1 MPVRSLLTYGLTAWL
16 LSLGI
21 LTPALSV
28 AATAPLSQIPKTT
41 THGLV
46 HKTKKPI
53 HKNVAQPQDGALVQ
67 NIRVKDYSD
76 YTRLVLDLDQPTT
89 FTQLRQ
95 ESPNRAVV
103 ELQNTRLSERLR
115 AKLSGRKLPNEV
127 SIAQPHTHSVTVSVN
142 LSQVRDYKLIALS
155 RPERLVVDL
164 YYRNKQDESVVAQPA
179 EPATPTT
186 TVARTPT
193 PASDPIAEPTPPP
206 QTAKAQPAPAD
217 QQPSASKP
225 PPAARPASAAQPTLA
240 AQPTPA
246 PLPVRSQPRST
257 PGKDIKLIVIDPGHG
272 GKDPG
277 AIGQQR
283 TAEKDITL
291 QVGLKLRDLITKYL
305 GTQVLMT
312 RDRDVFVELG
322 DRAKFANN
330 KDADLF
336 VSIHV
341 NSHPQRNTKGLE
353 VYHFGEAS
361 DRRALAVAAREN
373 GTPIESTGV
382 GWQYILADF
391 VTSKKIEKSQE
402 LAWTTKQAMV
412 AHLDDHYDVVDHGV
426 KTAPFY
432 VIRFTTMPSIL
443 AEIAFISNPTEEKLM
458 RTDTFTSRMADA
470 IFQGIRDYVSPI
482 QTAAR

>member
-1 MPVRSLLTYGLTAWL
+1 MPTRSLLPYGLTVWL

-21 LTPALSV
+21 LAPGLST
-28 AATAPLSQIPKTT
+28 AATASPSQSSKATIR
-41 THGLV
+41 GLAY
-46 HKTKKPI
+46 KTKKPA
-53 HKNVAQPQDGALVQ
+53 HKNIAQPQDGALVQ
-67 NIRVKDYSD
+67 NIRVKGYSD
-76 YTRLVLDLDQPTT
+76 YTRLVLDLDHTTT
-89 FTQLRQ
+89 FTQSRQ
-95 ESPNRAVV
+95 ESPNRAIV

-127 SIAQPHTHSVTVSVN
+127 SIAQPHAHSVTVSVN

-164 YYRNKQDESVVAQPA
+164 YHRSEKDEPVVAQPV
-179 EPATPTT
+179 EPAAPTT
-186 TVARTPT
+186 TVARTPFPT
-193 PASDPIAEPTPPP
+193 PDPIAESAPPA
-206 QTAKAQPAPAD
+206 QTAKAQQTPAD
-217 QQPSASKP
+217 QQP
-225 PPAARPASAAQPTLA
+225 PAARPVPT

-246 PLPVRSQPRST
+246 AQPAPAPSPVLSQPRST

-322 DRAKFANN
+322 DRAKFANS

>member
-1 MPVRSLLTYGLTAWL
+1 MPTRFLLTYGLTAWL

-21 LTPALSV
+21 LAPALSF
-28 AATAPLSQIPKTT
+28 AATALPAQASKASTRSLAYKA
-41 THGLV
+41 
-46 HKTKKPI
+46 KKPA
-53 HKNVAQPQDGALVQ
+53 HKNLAQPQDGALVQ

-76 YTRLVLDLDQPTT
+76 YTRLVLDLDQQTT
-89 FTQLRQ
+89 FTQSRQ
-95 ESPNRAVV
+95 ESPNRAIV
-103 ELQNTRLSERLR
+103 ELQNTRLSERLW
-115 AKLSGRKLPNEV
+115 AKLSGRKLPGEV

-164 YYRNKQDESVVAQPA
+164 YYRNEKDEPVVAQPV
-179 EPATPTT
+179 EPRATTT
-186 TVARTPT
+186 TVAKTPAPT
-193 PASDPIAEPTPPP
+193 PDPIAEPTPQA
-206 QTAKAQPAPAD
+206 QTAKAKPGPVT
-217 QQPSASKP
+217 QQVP
-225 PPAARPASAAQPTLA
+225 AAQPIPA
-240 AQPTPA
+240 AQPAPA
-246 PLPVRSQPRST
+246 PLPVRSSQRPA

-283 TAEKDITL
+283 TAEKDVTL

-322 DRAKFANN
+322 DRAKFANS

-373 GTPIESTGV
+373 GTPIENTGV

-443 AEIAFISNPTEEKLM
+443 AEIAFISNPAEEKLM
-458 RTDTFTSRMADA
+458 RTDMFTSRMADA

>member
-1 MPVRSLLTYGLTAWL
+1 MPTRFLLTYGLTAWL

-21 LTPALSV
+21 PAPALSV
-28 AATAPLSQIPKTT
+28 AGPPSLPHASLGI
-41 THGLV
+41 V
-46 HKTKKPI
+46 HSLAHKVKKPV

-76 YTRLVLDLDQPTT
+76 YTRLVLDLDQQTT
-89 FTQLRQ
+89 FTQSRQ
-95 ESPNRAVV
+95 ESPNQAIV

-164 YYRNKQDESVVAQPA
+164 YHRSEKDKPVLGQPV
-179 EPATPTT
+179 EPAAPTT
-186 TVARTPT
+186 TVARTPA
-193 PASDPIAEPTPPP
+193 PAPDPIAEPM
-206 QTAKAQPAPAD
+206 
-217 QQPSASKP
+217 
-225 PPAARPASAAQPTLA
+225 PPAQT

-246 PLPVRSQPRST
+246 AHPAPVPSPVRSQPRSA

-277 AIGQQR
+277 AIGQQH
-283 TAEKDITL
+283 TAEKDVTL

-322 DRAKFANN
+322 DRAKFANS

-443 AEIAFISNPTEEKLM
+443 AEIAFISNPAEEKLM

-470 IFQGIRDYVSPI
+470 IFQGIRDYVNPI

>member
-1 MPVRSLLTYGLTAWL
+1 MPTQSLLAYGLTVWL

-28 AATAPLSQIPKTT
+28 AAAASLAQTPKTT
-41 THGLV
+41 THSLT
-46 HKTKKPI
+46 HKVKKPT
-53 HKNVAQPQDGALVQ
+53 HKNVAQPEDGALVQ

-89 FTQLRQ
+89 FTQIRQ

-115 AKLSGRKLPNEV
+115 AKLSGRKLPGEV
-127 SIAQPHTHSVTVSVN
+127 SVAQPHNHSVTVSVN

-164 YYRNKQDESVVAQPA
+164 YKQDESAVAQPI
-179 EPATPTT
+179 EPTAPTT
-186 TVARTPT
+186 AVARAPVPT
-193 PASDPIAEPTPPP
+193 PDPIAEPTPQPKA
-206 QTAKAQPAPAD
+206 AKAQQTPTAQLAP
-217 QQPSASKP
+217 
-225 PPAARPASAAQPTLA
+225 T

-246 PLPVRSQPRST
+246 PLPVRSPQRPA

-291 QVGLKLRDLITKYL
+291 QVGLKLRDLIAKYL

-322 DRAKFANN
+322 DRAKFANS

-361 DRRALAVAAREN
+361 DRRSLAVAAREN

-391 VTSKKIEKSQE
+391 ITSKKIEKSQE

-458 RTDTFTSRMADA
+458 RTDMFTSRMADA

>member
-1 MPVRSLLTYGLTAWL
+1 MG
-16 LSLGI
+16 
-21 LTPALSV
+21 
-28 AATAPLSQIPKTT
+28 AAHRLF
-41 THGLV
+41 
-46 HKTKKPI
+46 HKVKKPT
-53 HKNVAQPQDGALVQ
+53 HKNGAPPRDSTLVQ
-67 NIRVKDYSD
+67 NIRVKDYAD
-76 YTRLVLDLDQPTT
+76 YTRLVLDLDRTTT
-89 FTQLRQ
+89 FTQSRQ
-95 ESPNRAVV
+95 ESPDLAVV
-103 ELQNTRLSERLR
+103 ELQRTRLSERLR
-115 AKLSGRKLPNEV
+115 AKLNGKKLPGEV

-164 YYRNKQDESVVAQPA
+164 YRRHEPHEPAAAQPV
-179 EPATPTT
+179 EP
-186 TVARTPT
+186 
-193 PASDPIAEPTPPP
+193 PAPAQPLAQAPAPAAPPMTEPTPLAPTAQAKP
-206 QTAKAQPAPAD
+206 AQTEQPAPA
-217 QQPSASKP
+217 SM
-225 PPAARPASAAQPTLA
+225 
-240 AQPTPA
+240 
-246 PLPVRSQPRST
+246 PVRSQQRPAR
-257 PGKDIKLIVIDPGHG
+257 DIKLIVIDPGHG

-277 AIGQQR
+277 AIGQHR
-283 TAEKDITL
+283 TAEKDVTL

-305 GTQVLMT
+305 GVSVLMT

-322 DRAKFANN
+322 DRAKFANS

-373 GTPIESTGV
+373 GTPIENTGV

-443 AEIAFISNPTEEKLM
+443 AEIAFISNPAEEKLM
-458 RTDTFTSRMADA
+458 RTDMFTSRMADA

>member
-1 MPVRSLLTYGLTAWL
+1 MPARSLLVYGLTAWL
-16 LSLGI
+16 LSLGA
-21 LTPALSV
+21 LASPALS
-28 AATAPLSQIPKTT
+28 ASDTTSLPHISRGTAP
-41 THGLV
+41 GLP
-46 HKTKKPI
+46 HKVKKPT
-53 HKNVAQPQDGALVQ
+53 HKHGTHPQDDALVQ
-67 NIRVKDYSD
+67 NIRVKDYAD
-76 YTRLVLDLDQPTT
+76 YTRLVLDLDRTTT
-89 FTQLRQ
+89 FTQSRQ
-95 ESPNRAVV
+95 ESPDLAVV
-103 ELQNTRLSERLR
+103 ELQRTRLSESLR
-115 AKLSGRKLPNEV
+115 TKLNGKKLPGEV

-164 YYRNKQDESVVAQPA
+164 YHRHEQQEPVVAQPV
-179 EPATPTT
+179 EPSAP
-186 TVARTPT
+186 VQPLAQA
-193 PASDPIAEPTPPP
+193 PAPAAPPMTEPTPPAP
-206 QTAKAQPAPAD
+206 TAQAKPAQTEQPA
-217 QQPSASKP
+217 
-225 PPAARPASAAQPTLA
+225 LA
-240 AQPTPA
+240 PM
-246 PLPVRSQPRST
+246 PVRSQQRPAR
-257 PGKDIKLIVIDPGHG
+257 DIKLIVIDPGHG

-277 AIGQQR
+277 AIGQHH
-283 TAEKDITL
+283 TAEKEVTL

-305 GTQVLMT
+305 GVSVLMT

-322 DRAKFANN
+322 DRAKFANS

-470 IFQGIRDYVSPI
+470 IFQGIRDYVNPI

>member
-1 MPVRSLLTYGLTAWL
+1 MPTRSLLAYGLISWL
-16 LSLGI
+16 LPLGI
-21 LTPALSV
+21 LAPALSA
-28 AATAPLSQIPKTT
+28 AATASPYQSSKATIR
-41 THGLV
+41 GLV
-46 HKTKKPI
+46 YKTKKPA
-53 HKNVAQPQDGALVQ
+53 HKSVAHPQDGALVQ

-76 YTRLVLDLDQPTT
+76 YTRLVLDLDQTTT
-89 FTQLRQ
+89 FTQSRQ
-95 ESPNRAVV
+95 ESPNRAIV

-127 SIAQPHTHSVTVSVN
+127 SIAQPHAHSVTVSVN

-164 YYRNKQDESVVAQPA
+164 YHRSEKDEPVLGQPG
-179 EPATPTT
+179 EPAAPVT
-186 TVARTPT
+186 TVTRTPA
-193 PASDPIAEPTPPP
+193 PASDPIAEPTPQA
-206 QTAKAQPAPAD
+206 QTAKAQQTQAD
-217 QQPSASKP
+217 QQPPTAKP
-225 PPAARPASAAQPTLA
+225 APAALPV
-240 AQPTPA
+240 PA
-246 PLPVRSQPRST
+246 PSPVRSQPRST
-257 PGKDIKLIVIDPGHG
+257 PVKDIKLIVIDPGHG

-322 DRAKFANN
+322 DRAKFANS

>member
-1 MPVRSLLTYGLTAWL
+1 MPTRFLLTYGLTAWL

-21 LTPALSV
+21 LAPAWSV
-28 AATAPLSQIPKTT
+28 AATASPAQTSHATT
-41 THGLV
+41 RGLA
-46 HKTKKPI
+46 HKVKKPA

-76 YTRLVLDLDQPTT
+76 YTRLVLDLDQQTT
-89 FTQLRQ
+89 FTQSRQ

-115 AKLSGRKLPNEV
+115 AKLSHKKLPGEV

-142 LSQVRDYKLIALS
+142 LNQVRDYKLIALS

-164 YYRNKQDESVVAQPA
+164 YHQSEQGEPALAQSVEPPPPAPVVAKAAPSEPTPMSIA
-179 EPATPTT
+179 EPA
-186 TVARTPT
+186 
-193 PASDPIAEPTPPP
+193 PPV
-206 QTAKAQPAPAD
+206 QLAKAQQVPETPPAP
-217 QQPSASKP
+217 
-225 PPAARPASAAQPTLA
+225 T
-240 AQPTPA
+240 
-246 PLPVRSQPRST
+246 PLPVRASQRSA
-257 PGKDIKLIVIDPGHG
+257 PGKAIKLIVIDPGHG

-283 TAEKDITL
+283 TAEKDVTL

-305 GTQVLMT
+305 GVQVLMT

-322 DRAKFANN
+322 DRAKFANS

-458 RTDTFTSRMADA
+458 RTDMFTSRMADA
-470 IFQGIRDYVSPI
+470 IFQGIRDYVNPI

>member
-1 MPVRSLLTYGLTAWL
+1 MPTRLLLTYGLISWL

-21 LTPALSV
+21 LAPALSA
-28 AATAPLSQIPKTT
+28 AATASPSQSSKATIR
-41 THGLV
+41 GLV
-46 HKTKKPI
+46 YKTKKPA
-53 HKNVAQPQDGALVQ
+53 HKSVAHPQDGALVQ

-76 YTRLVLDLDQPTT
+76 YTRLVLDLDQTTT
-89 FTQLRQ
+89 FTQSRQ
-95 ESPNRAVV
+95 ESPNRAIV

-127 SIAQPHTHSVTVSVN
+127 SIAQPHAHSVTVSVN

-164 YYRNKQDESVVAQPA
+164 YHRSEKDEPVLGQPG
-179 EPATPTT
+179 EPAAPVT
-186 TVARTPT
+186 TVAKTPA
-193 PASDPIAEPTPPP
+193 PASDPIAEPTPQAQVAKTQ
-206 QTAKAQPAPAD
+206 QTQAD
-217 QQPSASKP
+217 QQPPTAKP
-225 PPAARPASAAQPTLA
+225 APAALPV
-240 AQPTPA
+240 PA
-246 PLPVRSQPRST
+246 PSPVRSQPRST

-322 DRAKFANN
+322 DRAKFANS

-458 RTDTFTSRMADA
+458 RTETFTSRMADA

>member
-1 MPVRSLLTYGLTAWL
+1 MPAQSLLAYGLIVWL

-28 AATAPLSQIPKTT
+28 AAAASLSQTPKTT
-41 THGLV
+41 THGLAL
-46 HKTKKPI
+46 KAKKPI
-53 HKNVAQPQDGALVQ
+53 HQNAAQPEDGALVQ

-89 FTQLRQ
+89 FTQIRQ

-115 AKLSGRKLPNEV
+115 AKLSGRKLPGEV
-127 SIAQPHTHSVTVSVN
+127 SIAQPHNHSVTVSVN

-164 YYRNKQDESVVAQPA
+164 YYRNKRDESAVVQPI
-179 EPATPTT
+179 EPTAPTT
-186 TVARTPT
+186 TVARAPVPT
-193 PASDPIAEPTPPP
+193 PDPIAEPTPPA
-206 QTAKAQPAPAD
+206 QTTKAQQTPAV
-217 QQPSASKP
+217 QQAP
-225 PPAARPASAAQPTLA
+225 AAQPTQT
-240 AQPTPA
+240 AQPAPA
-246 PLPVRSQPRST
+246 PLPVRTQSRPA

-322 DRAKFANN
+322 DRAKFANS